1 MADKR
6 MWGDK
11 PYYSLDYYLKE
22 TFGRKLYKLSLNG
35 GLTCPNRDGTLGL
48 GGCIFCS
55 SGGSGDFGAS
65 PFLSVSEQIE
75 AGKELIYKKLPAT
88 LKTSSINSSEKEASF
103 IAYFQ
108 AYTNTYGEISYL
120 RKLFMEALDNK
131 DIAVLSIATRPDCLG
146 EEVLELLSECSAKKP
161 LWVELGL
168 QSIHEDTARFIRRGY
183 TLPVFE
189 KAVKDLNTVG
199 AKIITHMILGL
210 PGEDNL
216 KVLASM
222 KYLGNQPIQGIK
234 LQLLHVL
241 KDTDLA
247 HITYKAME
255 LDEYTDLLIS
265 CIENLPEDKVIHR
278 LTGDGPKKLLLSPLW
293 SGNKKLVLNYIHKE
307 MKARDSWQGKSF

>member
-1 MADKR
+1 MSEKR
-6 MWGDK
+6 MRGDK

-22 TFGRKLYKLSLNG
+22 TFGRKIYKLSLNA

-65 PFLSVSEQIE
+65 PLLSVTEQIE
-75 AGKELIYKKLPAT
+75 AGKALIYKKLPAAV
-88 LKTSSINSSEKEASF
+88 KAAPVNSGENEASF

-120 RKLFMEALDNK
+120 RKTFMEALNHK
-131 DIAVLSIATRPDCLG
+131 DIALLSIATRPDCLG
-146 EEVLELLSECSAKKP
+146 EEVLKLLAECAAKKP

-168 QSIHEDTARFIRRGY
+168 QTIHEDTAELIRRGY
-183 TLPVFE
+183 PLSVFE
-189 KAVKDLNTVG
+189 KAVEELNAIG
-199 AKIITHMILGL
+199 AEIITHMILGL
-210 PGEDNL
+210 PGEDSS

-222 KYLGNQPIQGIK
+222 DYLAKQPIRGIK

-247 HITYKAME
+247 HIPYKAME
-255 LDEYTDLLIS
+255 LEDYTDLLIA
-265 CIENLPEDKVIHR
+265 CIEKLPDSMVIHR
-278 LTGDGPKKLLLSPLW
+278 LTGDGPKKLLISPLW
-293 SGNKKLVLNYIHKE
+293 SGNKKLVLNHIHKE
-307 MKARDSWQGKSF
+307 MKARDSWQGKSL